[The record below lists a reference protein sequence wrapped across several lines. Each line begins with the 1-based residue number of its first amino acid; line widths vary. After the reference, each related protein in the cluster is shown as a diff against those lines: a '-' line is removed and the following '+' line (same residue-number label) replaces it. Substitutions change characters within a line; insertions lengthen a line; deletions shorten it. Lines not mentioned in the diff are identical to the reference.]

1 MPLEKTFS
9 SSDSPTRE
17 AAAATL
23 SELRNTYG
31 DKASLLTEANEAKTR
46 LLIIDSILE
55 SLGWL
60 KDDFNP
66 EHPVQHVG
74 FTDYLIST
82 DNIPRFIIEAKRVGK
97 TFIRPQTG
105 LKKTVYQLS
114 YVRSSFGPAVT
125 EVINQAEGYA
135 KETGVPYAVITN
147 GAEWILIQAIP

>member
-1 MPLEKTFS
+1 MSLEKTFS

-74 FTDYLIST
+74 FTDYLI
-82 DNIPRFIIEAKRVGK
+82 
-97 TFIRPQTG
+97 
-105 LKKTVYQLS
+105 
-114 YVRSSFGPAVT
+114 
-125 EVINQAEGYA
+125 
-135 KETGVPYAVITN
+135 
-147 GAEWILIQAIP
+147 